1 MHMIPNEGQQ
11 ATLLSYDVSA
21 NARSAAVKVCHLI
34 FGRSDAPPDGPVP
47 YIRRRGVVWVGQ
59 SVFLLPRELAESMA
73 RELEALGAVVR
84 MARLRIEAAELARLR
99 KP

>member
-1 MHMIPNEGQQ
+1 MISDGSRPEI
-11 ATLLSYDVSA
+11 LLSYDVSA

-34 FGRSDAPPDGPVP
+34 FGRSDSPPDGPVP

-59 SVFLLPRELAESMA
+59 SVFLLPREEAESMA

-84 MARLRIEAAELARLR
+84 MARIRIETGELARLR
-99 KP
+99 KS